1 MPKLFTL
8 SAPERL
14 KSRKDI
20 ETLFQSG
27 KAFLIY
33 PFRVLFL
40 LEQSKESVQPLAF
53 MVSVPKRNFKKAS
66 ARNRIRRQIKE
77 AYRLQKN
84 PLKLALS
91 EQGRHL
97 QCAFLY
103 QGKEAISY
111 SDMQAAM
118 LQCLTK
124 LEKKLV
130 AFNPS

>member
-8 SAPERL
+8 SASERL

-20 ETLFQSG
+20 ETLFHSG

-84 PLKLALS
+84 PLKFALS